1 MIKGIAITILVT
13 LIFLLAGL
21 SLRAED
27 SELLPGEGIRHYE
40 MFVRQY
46 PSEPSYHNALG
57 YYYLKA
63 SDFQGAEHHFLK
75 AIQLDKSF
83 ATAYNNLGIL
93 YLQKG
98 LLDQAENKFRQ
109 AVELKSNY
117 SKALYNLAVVLFHK
131 KHYYEAA
138 KMYRRVR
145 ELDAEY
151 VEQRNNS
158 TKIKA
163 AIEQLA
169 KENRQ
174 TEH

>member
-1 MIKGIAITILVT
+1 MTNRIGITILVT
-13 LIFLLAGL
+13 LVSLLAGL

-27 SELLPGEGIRHYE
+27 NELLPVEGIRHYE
-40 MFVRQY
+40 MLVRQY
-46 PSEPSYHNALG
+46 PSEASYHNALG

-63 SDFQGAEHHFLK
+63 SDFQKAEHHFLK
-75 AIQLDKSF
+75 AIQLDGSF
-83 ATAYNNLGIL
+83 ATGHNNLGVL

-98 LLDQAENKFRQ
+98 LLDLAENEFRQ
-109 AVELKSNY
+109 AVELDSNY

-131 KHYYEAA
+131 KHYFEAA
-138 KMYRRVR
+138 NNYRRVR
-145 ELDAEY
+145 ALDAEY

-169 KENRQ
+169 KEKR
-174 TEH
+174 